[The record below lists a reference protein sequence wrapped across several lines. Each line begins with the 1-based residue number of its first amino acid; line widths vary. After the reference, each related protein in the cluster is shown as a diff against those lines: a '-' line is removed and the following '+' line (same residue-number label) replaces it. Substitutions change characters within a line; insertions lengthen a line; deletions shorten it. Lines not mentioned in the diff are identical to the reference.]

1 MCINAIAPH
10 KHGLYQ
16 DCVFITATAQEN
28 RGREMRQAGHSQGVV
43 PAGTA
48 KGCSRPPEVVAATG
62 R

>member
-16 DCVFITATAQEN
+16 SRVHHSDRTGEQ
-28 RGREMRQAGHSQGVV
+28 GREMRQAGRSQGVAS
-43 PAGTA
+43 AGTA